1 MVAEQRG
8 LPTLF
13 SSYIIVNVSLASIN
27 PITIVK

>member
-13 SSYIIVNVSLASIN
+13 PSYIIVSGTLASSN
-27 PITIVK
+27 LITLVK